1 MLVESDVIGQGLVV
15 GVIKGKHYNCSV
27 YCHKVASEALHRL
40 RFEAYLNSLN
50 EQGSEDIKVVAQDLL
65 TNFSSGVL
73 QREITDEPFLEIMT
87 SYQTFVMQECEKNAT
102 FAFWSSYL
110 EIVEILLCFLR

>member
-1 MLVESDVIGQGLVV
+1 MLVESDVIGQGSVI
-15 GVIKGKHYNCSV
+15 GVIKGKQHYNRSL

-50 EQGSEDIKVVAQDLL
+50 EQESEDIKVVAQDLL
-65 TNFSSGVL
+65 TKFSSGVL

-87 SYQTFVMQECEKNAT
+87 SYQTFVMQECEKMQHLH
-102 FAFWSSYL
+102 FGVP
-110 EIVEILLCFLR
+110 I